1 MLTNLPDGRRLEVL
15 VEGPADG
22 LPLLVYTGTPSAPV
36 RYGPLIDAATR
47 LGLRTVVLSRPG
59 YAEATPRPGLFPD

>member
-22 LPLLVYTGTPSAPV
+22 LPLLVHTGTPSGTA
-36 RYGPLIDAATR
+36 R
-47 LGLRTVVLSRPG
+47 
-59 YAEATPRPGLFPD
+59 